1 VSAVR
6 GLVAAVGIVL
16 SLLILADL
24 IRAMLVPRGGF
35 APIARLSAALVFR
48 PYRFAIRMLPTFE
61 RQDRLLA
68 TAAPVALLVQLI
80 AYVALLIVTMGLVV
94 YGTSPLDLSTSLYQS
109 AATLTTLGIV
119 APVTGASAI
128 VCFVAAFLGLVTIAV
143 FIGYLMALY
152 SAYTPRESQM
162 AHWSLK
168 AGEPAWAPAAFARA
182 AVLGLPPQDVLDADR
197 WTGWACDLRMNLT
210 VSPVLAYLRSTSPL
224 RHWSTTLLS
233 VLDTAALRLA
243 CRVEATRT
251 ADILLIA
258 EGTISAR
265 VISGRHGD
273 ANLSIE
279 ESILAALTN
288 ADDGGDAGISD
299 AQWQTC
305 VAVLM
310 ANGLTTD
317 GDVADMRRRF
327 TAVRSL
333 YWPEIA
339 QLARTYHAAPAPW
352 SGERSPAVAPIAP
365 TMPTLEVGGGVG

>member
-1 VSAVR
+1 MSAVR
-6 GLVAAVGIVL
+6 GLVAAAGVVL

-35 APIARLSAALVFR
+35 APIARLAAALVFR
-48 PYRFAIRMLPTFE
+48 PYRLAVRMLPTFE

-243 CRVEATRT
+243 CQVETTRA

-258 EGTISAR
+258 EGTVSAR

-279 ESILAALTN
+279 EAVLGALSTTDDSI
-288 ADDGGDAGISD
+288 DAGISESE
-299 AQWQTC
+299 WQAC
-305 VAVLM
+305 LAVLR
-310 ANGLTTD
+310 ANGLAAE
-317 GDVADMRRRF
+317 GDAQGVRRRF
-327 TAVRSL
+327 AAVRSL
-333 YWPEIA
+333 YWPDIA
-339 QLARTYHAAPAPW
+339 QLARTYHATPAPW
-352 SGERSPAVAPIAP
+352 SGERAPAVATIAP
-365 TMPTLEVGGGVG
+365 TMPILGVGGGVG

>member
-1 VSAVR
+1 MSAVR
-6 GLVAAVGIVL
+6 GVVAAVGIVL

-35 APIARLSAALVFR
+35 APIARLAAALVFR
-48 PYRFAIRMLPTFE
+48 PYRFAVRMLPTFE

-68 TAAPVALLVQLI
+68 TAAPVALLAQLI

-94 YGTSPLDLSTSLYQS
+94 FGTSPLDLSTSLYQS

-243 CRVEATRT
+243 CQVETTRA

-258 EGTISAR
+258 EGTVSAR

-279 ESILAALTN
+279 EAVLGALSTTDDSI
-288 ADDGGDAGISD
+288 DAGISESE
-299 AQWQTC
+299 WQAC
-305 VAVLM
+305 LAVLR
-310 ANGLTTD
+310 ANGLAAE
-317 GDVADMRRRF
+317 GDAQGVRRRF
-327 TAVRSL
+327 AAVRSL
-333 YWPEIA
+333 YWPDIA
-339 QLARTYHAAPAPW
+339 QLARTYHATPAPW
-352 SGERSPAVAPIAP
+352 SGERAPAVATIAP
-365 TMPTLEVGGGVG
+365 TMPILGVGGGVG